1 MAITTNNT
9 TQIKKPDYVKYSRDA
24 AISELTSVKGKE
36 NDLIPETFA
45 GKRINRKLCSYGT
58 TEAFMLDAFFAI
70 LTSDD
75 PEIKKKGY
83 DTAELHYFCL
93 SSDIET
99 VKNSFTDNGKL
110 NITTVRHLLRDS
122 NKKYKNDYPVSIE
135 NGKRIFRTMPLRF
148 DFDMESDSTAN
159 FKAIQR
165 RINQVKIT
173 FPGEWKDSNHGF
185 FLLPINLQAKLNY
198 LSEKE
203 PELFYQGKDR
213 NNKVTPGLARKFF
226 LWIGLHKHNQ
236 TGTARLNIN
245 LPGLFREIKPD
256 MCQKNGKLR
265 SLEEAQAILKSLIQI
280 HNRTVQLH
288 PNKLL
293 QEIEEVLPAGRE
305 DFMLCFSATQLGIKQ
320 FKPVKKYY
328 GKSHGKLRQKSRKM
342 PENYGKSHENQA
354 SCKTL

>member
-1 MAITTNNT
+1 MSLTINKTI
-9 TQIKKPDYVKYSRDA
+9 QIKKPDYVKYSRDA

-70 LTSDD
+70 LTFSE

-122 NKKYKNDYPVSIE
+122 NKKFKNDYAVSTE
-135 NGKRIFRTMPLRF
+135 NGKRIFKTMPLRF
-148 DFDMESDSTAN
+148 DFIMESDSTAN

-173 FPGEWKDSNHGF
+173 FPGEWKDSTHGF
-185 FLLPINLQAKLNY
+185 FLLPINLQAKLPGRKRAGII
-198 LSEKE
+198 LSG
-203 PELFYQGKDR
+203 QG
-213 NNKVTPGLARKFF
+213 
-226 LWIGLHKHNQ
+226 
-236 TGTARLNIN
+236 
-245 LPGLFREIKPD
+245 
-256 MCQKNGKLR
+256 
-265 SLEEAQAILKSLIQI
+265 S
-280 HNRTVQLH
+280 
-288 PNKLL
+288 
-293 QEIEEVLPAGRE
+293 
-305 DFMLCFSATQLGIKQ
+305 
-320 FKPVKKYY
+320 KK
-328 GKSHGKLRQKSRKM
+328 
-342 PENYGKSHENQA
+342 
-354 SCKTL
+354 